1 LWHKDSHEPGEFV
14 KRTIISTTA
23 FLIIATATIVTAQ
36 SHYKNIEQEFMRLH
50 RAEEEAESKK
60 DVAALDRLLNEDFVF
75 VAANGSISDKKKFLD
90 EIKGDDEPPAP
101 QENLTYED
109 FKVRIYG
116 TTAIVNYVL
125 LVSGKDKDG
134 KDYANRYRMSVVW
147 VKQRRDWRISNFHTT
162 RVRS

>member
-1 LWHKDSHEPGEFV
+1 M
-14 KRTIISTTA
+14 KRTIILTIALLIAVTT
-23 FLIIATATIVTAQ
+23 VTAQ
-36 SHYKNIEQEFMRLH
+36 SKNKNIEQEFMRLH

-60 DVAALDRLLNEDFVF
+60 DVAALDRLLNEDFIF
-75 VAANGSISDKKKFLD
+75 VAANGSISDKKRFLD
-90 EIKGDDEPPAP
+90 EIKGNDEPSSAP

-109 FKVRIYG
+109 FKVRVYG
-116 TTAIVNYVL
+116 KTAIVNYVL

-147 VKQRRDWRISNFHTT
+147 VKQKRDWQISNFHVT

>member
-1 LWHKDSHEPGEFV
+1 M
-14 KRTIISTTA
+14 KRTIILTIA
-23 FLIIATATIVTAQ
+23 FLIAATTATAQ
-36 SHYKNIEQEFMRLH
+36 SKNKNIEQEFMRLH

-60 DVAALDRLLNEDFVF
+60 DVAALDRLLNEDFIF
-75 VAANGSISDKKKFLD
+75 VAANGSISDKKRFLD
-90 EIKGDDEPPAP
+90 EIKGNDEPSSAP

-109 FKVRIYG
+109 FKARVYG
-116 TTAIVNYVL
+116 KTAIVNYVL

-147 VKQRRDWRISNFHTT
+147 VKQKRDWQISNFHAT